1 MTLMDRKRVMHI
13 HVRVLVLLIS
23 TVLLL
28 VTFIGPLSAGETA
41 RHFDTQVVLNDS
53 AIPASEGVLNVT
65 HLWQEIW
72 DSVSSSD
79 IENYT
84 RTISENYPSRSWSA
98 YSLTPNPNLENAWHW
113 ANQTLQ
119 EVTSGALMF
128 KQITD
133 YQSLIATQYSADS
146 EPKAAVI
153 ITGIIDSDE
162 TPSANDAGASVAVV
176 LEMANVL
183 SSYSLGFDV
192 HYVLINRGY
201 GIDDE
206 YNEYDQGS
214 RYFVEWLEESEIVTL
229 TTLAFERLLFH
240 RTQYLFGTR
249 IALRTSPYESIYQR
263 SVWFP
268 ELMIRASKTM
278 GSSLLLNLSD
288 LGLTEVSTAYE
299 MWQGGYPALHIA
311 QGFWPDGYSGTTDD
325 VWDVSY
331 YSYTKAKEVAASA
344 ICAITYMSQLKSGD
358 VAAEYKNG
366 FATIGE
372 DVTLPIT
379 VSVEGFVNV
388 TLTWME
394 STTFRALLRDSSGQL
409 VYQRVESDNKIVAKY
424 RALVPGPYDIIIRN
438 LGGNDSTFAL
448 NVTIHND
455 CDGDGITDIDE
466 LGLGTSMFLLDS
478 DMDGLNDD
486 FELSIGG
493 DPTSADSDGD
503 GALDYD
509 EYLLGSSLYLND
521 TDGDGLLDG
530 IEAELGS
537 DPTLVDSD
545 GDGLD
550 DWNETYT
557 YLTNPASSD
566 TDSDGLE
573 DGFEVSVGLNPL
585 SPDSD
590 GDGLSDLFEILNFM
604 NPLSRDTDGDGWSD
618 AYEVEYCMSPNNAD
632 TDGDGIPDG
641 IDWDPQ
647 EHWVSAVV
655 PLSLVAI
662 ILLMA
667 VFSFLKHKV
676 YTRPE

>member
-1 MTLMDRKRVMHI
+1 MTLMNRRCILHI
-13 HVRVLVLLIS
+13 RGKALVLLFS

-28 VTFIGPLSAGETA
+28 GTFIGPLSGGETVHNPDA
-41 RHFDTQVVLNDS
+41 QTILHDS
-53 AIPASEGVLNVT
+53 ATPAADGALNVT
-65 HLWQEIW
+65 QLWEEIW
-72 DSVSSSD
+72 SSVSSSD

-84 RTISENYPSRSWSA
+84 RTISESYPSRSWSV
-98 YSLTPNPNLENAWHW
+98 YSLTPSINLENAWLW

-119 EVTSGALMF
+119 EITSGALTF
-128 KQITD
+128 RQITD
-133 YQSLIATQYSADS
+133 HRSLIATQYSVDP
-146 EPKAAVI
+146 EPKASVI
-153 ITGIIDSDE
+153 ITGVIDSDE
-162 TPSANDAGASVAVV
+162 TPSANDAGVSVAVV

-183 SSYSLGFDV
+183 SNYNLGFDV
-192 HYVLINRGY
+192 HYVLINRGH
-201 GIDDE
+201 G
-206 YNEYDQGS
+206 NEEFDQGG
-214 RYFVEWLEESEIVTL
+214 RYFAEWIEDNGIVTL

-240 RTQYLFGTR
+240 RSQFLFGTK

-263 SVWFP
+263 TTWFP
-268 ELMIRASKTM
+268 ELMIRASKTV
-278 GSSLLLNLSD
+278 GLGLLLNLSD

-331 YSYTKAKEVAASA
+331 YSYTKAKEAAASA
-344 ICAITYMSQLKSGD
+344 ICAIVYPGELRSGD

-379 VSVEGFVNV
+379 VSVEGFVNA
-388 TLTWME
+388 TLTWE
-394 STTFRALLRDSSGQL
+394 ENTTFRARLRDGAGQL
-409 VYQRVESDNKIVAKY
+409 VYQRIESDNKIVAKY
-424 RALVPGPYDIIIRN
+424 RALVPGPYDLIIRN

-448 NVTIHND
+448 NVTISND

-466 LGLGTSMFLLDS
+466 LSLGTSMYLLDS
-478 DMDGLNDD
+478 DADGLNDD

-493 DPTSADSDGD
+493 NPTSADSDGD

-509 EYLLGSSLYLND
+509 EYMVGSSLQLND

-530 IEAELGS
+530 MEVELGS
-537 DPTLVDSD
+537 DPTSIDSD

-557 YLTNPASSD
+557 YLTSPISSD

-590 GDGLSDLFEILNFM
+590 GDGLSDLFEILNFL

-618 AYEVEYCMSPNNAD
+618 AYEVEFCMSPTSAD

-647 EHWVSAVV
+647 EHWVSTVIPLTLLAVV
-655 PLSLVAI
+655 LLVS
-662 ILLMA
+662 
-667 VFSFLKHKV
+667 VFSFLKYKV

>member
-1 MTLMDRKRVMHI
+1 MRLLDQRCAMHTRARAL
-13 HVRVLVLLIS
+13 VVLFS
-23 TVLLL
+23 TALLL
-28 VTFIGPLSAGETA
+28 ATFVGPLSAGETVRNLDA
-41 RHFDTQVVLNDS
+41 QAILHDS
-53 AIPASEGVLNVT
+53 AIPASDNVLNVT
-65 HLWQEIW
+65 QLWEEIW
-72 DSVSSSD
+72 SSVSSLD

-84 RTISENYPSRSWSA
+84 RTISQNYPSRTWNG
-98 YSLTPNPNLENAWHW
+98 YSLTPSANLENAWDW

-119 EVTSGALMF
+119 EITSGTLTF
-128 KQITD
+128 RQITD
-133 YQSLIATQYSADS
+133 YQSLIATQYSA
-146 EPKAAVI
+146 EPAPKPAVI
-153 ITGIIDSDE
+153 ITGVIDSNE
-162 TPSANDAGASVAVV
+162 TPGANDVGASVAVV

-183 SSYSLGFDV
+183 SNYSLGFDV

-201 GIDDE
+201 VID
-206 YNEYDQGS
+206 EYDQGS
-214 RYFVEWLEESEIVTL
+214 RYFVEWLEENEIVTL

-240 RTQYLFGTR
+240 RTQYVHGTR
-249 IALRTSPYESIYQR
+249 LALRTSPYKSIYQR
-263 SVWFP
+263 VAWFP

-278 GSSLLLNLSD
+278 GSGMLLNLSD

-299 MWQGGYPALHIA
+299 LWQGGYPALHIA
-311 QGFWPDGYSGTTDD
+311 QGFWPDGYSGTTGD

-331 YSYTKAKEVAASA
+331 YSYTKAKEAAASA
-344 ICAITYMSQLKSGD
+344 ICAITYISQLKSGD

-366 FATIGE
+366 FATVGE

-379 VSVEGFVNV
+379 VSIEGFVNV
-388 TLTWME
+388 TLTWE
-394 STTFRALLRDSSGQL
+394 ENTTFRTQLRDSSDQL
-409 VYQRVESDNKIVAKY
+409 VYQRIESDNKIVAKY
-424 RALVPGPYDIIIRN
+424 RALIPGPYDIVIRN

-448 NVTIHND
+448 NVTIPND
-455 CDGDGITDIDE
+455 CDGDGITDVDE
-466 LGLGTSMFLLDS
+466 LSLGTSMYLLDS
-478 DMDGLNDD
+478 DEDGLNDD
-486 FELSIGG
+486 FELGIGG

-509 EYLLGSSLYLND
+509 EYLLGSSLHLND

-530 IEAELGS
+530 IEIEVGS
-537 DPTLVDSD
+537 NPTLVDSD

-557 YLTNPASSD
+557 YLTSPVSSD

-590 GDGLSDLFEILNFM
+590 GDSLSDLFEILNFL

-618 AYEVEYCMSPNNAD
+618 AYEVEYCLSPTSAD
-632 TDGDGIPDG
+632 TDGDGLPDG

-647 EHWVSAVV
+647 EHWVSTVV
-655 PLSLVAI
+655 PLTLLSIVLLVV
-662 ILLMA
+662 
-667 VFSFLKHKV
+667 VFSFLKYKV

>member
-1 MTLMDRKRVMHI
+1 MLTRV
-13 HVRVLVLLIS
+13 RALVLLFS

-28 VTFIGPLSAGETA
+28 VTLIGPLSVGETV
-41 RHFDTQVVLNDS
+41 RHFDAQAILHDS
-53 AIPASEGVLNVT
+53 AIPASDSVLNVT
-65 HLWQEIW
+65 QLWEEIW
-72 DSVSSSD
+72 NSVSSLD

-84 RTISENYPSRSWSA
+84 RTISDNYPSRTWSV
-98 YSLTPNPNLENAWHW
+98 YSLTPSINLENAWHW

-119 EVTSGALMF
+119 EVTGGALTF
-128 KQITD
+128 RQITD
-133 YQSLIATQYSADS
+133 YQSLIATQYSADP

-153 ITGIIDSDE
+153 ITGVIDSDE

-176 LEMANVL
+176 LEMANIL
-183 SSYSLGFDV
+183 GNYNLGFDV
-192 HYVLINRGY
+192 HYVLINRGHENY
-201 GIDDE
+201 
-206 YNEYDQGS
+206 EYDQGS
-214 RYFVEWLEESEIVTL
+214 RYFAEWLEENEIVTL

-268 ELMIRASKTM
+268 ELMIRASKTV
-278 GSSLLLNLSD
+278 GSGWLLNLSD

-311 QGFWPDGYSGTTDD
+311 QGFWPDRYSGTTDD

-331 YSYTKAKEVAASA
+331 YSYTKAKEAAASA
-344 ICAITYMSQLKSGD
+344 ICAITYIGHLKSGD

-379 VSVEGFVNV
+379 VSVEGFVNA
-388 TLTWME
+388 TLTWEE
-394 STTFRALLRDSSGQL
+394 STTFRAQLRDGSGQL
-409 VYQRVESDNKIVAKY
+409 VYQRIESDNKIVAKY
-424 RALVPGPYDIIIRN
+424 RALVPGPYNLIIRN
-438 LGGNDSTFAL
+438 LGGNDSTFTL
-448 NVTIHND
+448 NVTIPND

-466 LGLGTSMFLLDS
+466 LSLGTSMYLLDS
-478 DMDGLNDD
+478 DADGLNDD
-486 FELSIGG
+486 FELGIGG

-509 EYLLGSSLYLND
+509 EYLLGSSLHLND

-530 IEAELGS
+530 LEVEIGS
-537 DPTLVDSD
+537 DPTSVDTD

-550 DWNETYT
+550 DWNEVYT
-557 YLTNPASSD
+557 YLTNPVSSD

-590 GDGLSDLFEILNFM
+590 GDGLSDLFEILNFL

-618 AYEVEYCMSPNNAD
+618 AYEVEFCMSPTSAD

-655 PLSLVAI
+655 PL
-662 ILLMA
+662 ILLSVVLLVA
-667 VFSFLKHKV
+667 VFSFLKYKV

>member
-1 MTLMDRKRVMHI
+1 MTLMNRRCTTHIRV
-13 HVRVLVLLIS
+13 RALVLLFS

-28 VTFIGPLSAGETA
+28 VAFIGPLSVGETA
-41 RHFDTQVVLNDS
+41 RHFDAQAILHNS
-53 AIPASEGVLNVT
+53 AIPASDSVLNVT
-65 HLWQEIW
+65 QLWEEIW
-72 DSVSSSD
+72 NSVSSSD

-84 RTISENYPSRSWSA
+84 RTISENYPSRTWNG
-98 YSLTPNPNLENAWHW
+98 YTLTPSTNLENAWDW

-119 EVTSGALMF
+119 EVTSGALTF
-128 KQITD
+128 GQITD
-133 YQSLIATQYSADS
+133 HQSLIATQYGVDP

-153 ITGIIDSDE
+153 ITGVIDSDE
-162 TPSANDAGASVAVV
+162 TPGANDAGASVAVV

-183 SSYSLGFDV
+183 TNYSLGFDV
-192 HYVLINRGY
+192 HYVLINRGH
-201 GIDDE
+201 GND
-206 YNEYDQGS
+206 EYDQGS
-214 RYFVEWLEESEIVTL
+214 RYFAEWLEENEIVTL

-240 RTQYLFGTR
+240 RTQYPFGTT

-268 ELMIRASKTM
+268 ELMIRASKTV
-278 GSSLLLNLSD
+278 GLGWLLKLSD
-288 LGLTEVSTAYE
+288 LGVTEFSTAYE

-311 QGFWPDGYSGTTDD
+311 QGFWPDGYSGTTND

-331 YSYTKAKEVAASA
+331 YSYTKAKEAAASA
-344 ICAITYMSQLKSGD
+344 ICAIAYLGQLQSGD
-358 VAAEYKNG
+358 VAAEYRNG

-372 DVTLPIT
+372 EVSLPIT
-379 VSVEGFVNV
+379 VSVEGFVNA
-388 TLTWME
+388 TLTWE
-394 STTFRALLRDSSGQL
+394 ENTTFRAQLRDSSGQL
-409 VYQRVESDNKIVAKY
+409 VYQRIESDNKIVAKY

-448 NVTIHND
+448 NVTIPND

-466 LGLGTSMFLLDS
+466 LDLGTSMYLLDS
-478 DMDGLNDD
+478 DADGLNDD

-509 EYLLGSSLYLND
+509 EYLLGSSLQLND

-530 IEAELGS
+530 MEAELGS

-557 YLTNPASSD
+557 YLTNPVSSD

-590 GDGLSDLFEILNFM
+590 GDGLSDLFEFLNFL

-618 AYEVEYCMSPNNAD
+618 AYEVEFCMSPTNAD

-647 EHWVSAVV
+647 EHWVSTVV
-655 PLSLVAI
+655 PLT
-662 ILLMA
+662 LLSIVLLAA
-667 VFSFLKHKV
+667 VFSFLKYKV